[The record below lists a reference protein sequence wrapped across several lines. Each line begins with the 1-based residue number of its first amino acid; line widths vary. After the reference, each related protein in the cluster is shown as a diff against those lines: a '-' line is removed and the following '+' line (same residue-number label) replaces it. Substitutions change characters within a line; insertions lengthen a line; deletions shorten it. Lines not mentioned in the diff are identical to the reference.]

1 MEEKNLKLNYK
12 NTLFIGCAFFS
23 ILMLWQVYNHYCPLF
38 LDYLLREHTSLELDG
53 NERLYIIGI
62 IMAADNLFAVF
73 MLPLFGTLSDKTH
86 SRFGRRMPYIFA
98 GMILSA
104 IVFPLIPIFFMKNNI
119 VALIVTMG
127 AILLIM
133 NMYRNPAVALMPDV
147 TPKPLR
153 SQANGIIN
161 FVGYLGAIIAG
172 ALAMVLKI
180 SGNTKGEWAPTQSG
194 YTNGIIAFC
203 IASAFMLIA
212 LVLLCVKIKE
222 NKLVEE
228 NAEALELGEQL
239 SETHEDV
246 SKTDKLSKA
255 DRRNIVILLIS
266 IFLWYMAFN
275 AIETFNSL
283 FCKDVLNNEG
293 AGGTVVIVMTISSII
308 TFLASMNLP
317 VKLGR
322 KKCVSLGLMGLAV
335 GFIIILAHLLLNGVF
350 AADYDSSTASISIIP
365 IYIAVIFAGIG
376 WALINANSY
385 PMLVEMSNKNNVGRF
400 TGLYYT
406 FGMVAQSVTPILIGI
421 IMSLKGTGLRVLYVY
436 SFVLVAVAVVVFNLF
451 KENRKTIEIKK
462 GFAALD
468 VDD

>member
-86 SRFGRRMPYIFA
+86 TRFGRRMPYIFA

-180 SGNTKGEWAPTQSG
+180 SGNTKGNWAPTESG

-203 IASAFMLIA
+203 IASVFMIIA
-212 LVLLCVKIKE
+212 LVLLCLKIKE

-228 NAEALELGEQL
+228 NAEALELGEKL

-255 DRRNIVILLIS
+255 DRKNIVVLLIS

-293 AGGTVVIVMTISSII
+293 
-308 TFLASMNLP
+308 
-317 VKLGR
+317 
-322 KKCVSLGLMGLAV
+322 
-335 GFIIILAHLLLNGVF
+335 
-350 AADYDSSTASISIIP
+350 
-365 IYIAVIFAGIG
+365 
-376 WALINANSY
+376 
-385 PMLVEMSNKNNVGRF
+385 E
-400 TGLYYT
+400 
-406 FGMVAQSVTPILIGI
+406 
-421 IMSLKGTGLRVLYVY
+421 
-436 SFVLVAVAVVVFNLF
+436 
-451 KENRKTIEIKK
+451 
-462 GFAALD
+462 
-468 VDD
+468 